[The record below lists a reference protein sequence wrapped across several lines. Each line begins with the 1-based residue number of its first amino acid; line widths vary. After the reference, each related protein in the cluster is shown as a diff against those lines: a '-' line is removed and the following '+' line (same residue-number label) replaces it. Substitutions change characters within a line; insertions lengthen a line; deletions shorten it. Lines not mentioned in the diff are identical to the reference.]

1 MIRALC
7 DPHAEPGV
15 ERGRTSEVTPAAH
28 GVSRA
33 LIMNASIEWVRR
45 ARIVG
50 ALAGIIGLAA
60 CEILGVGVYA
70 VELRIQNTG
79 SLTFDKVTLPT
90 PDGPK
95 SFFDL
100 KSGER
105 TAYFGF
111 SGPAQSNLTVD
122 AGGETLFVWAIHGEG
137 ARLEPGKYTYLLQIS
152 EGGGGLFLYRELRDD
167 AAPGLWWGRP
177 R

>member
-1 MIRALC
+1 
-7 DPHAEPGV
+7 
-15 ERGRTSEVTPAAH
+15 
-28 GVSRA
+28 
-33 LIMNASIEWVRR
+33 MNAFEWVRR

-50 ALAGIIGLAA
+50 ALAGTVGLAG
-60 CEILGVGVYA
+60 CEILSVGVVYA

-79 SLTFDKVTLPT
+79 SLAFDKVTLLA

-137 ARLEPGKYTYLLQIS
+137 ARLEPGKYTYLLKIS
-152 EGGGGLFLYRELRDD
+152 EGPGGRFLHRELRDD
-167 AAPGLWWGRP
+167 AAPGLRWGRP